1 MQLVVLFPTGAK
13 VTLDQTF
20 LMNSTSGSTSRG
32 QSSSPIS
39 LLHRPLDQNGR
50 NLSEKVI
57 YNSKRSEADAATIIF
72 LLCRLHFWPV
82 LCTLDGHPEPSG
94 FKSYKCGLKTM

>member
-1 MQLVVLFPTGAK
+1 MQLVVLFPTGVK
-13 VTLDQTF
+13 VTPDQTF

-39 LLHRPLDQNGR
+39 LLHGPLGQNGR

-57 YNSKRSEADAATIIF
+57 LTQKE
-72 LLCRLHFWPV
+72 V
-82 LCTLDGHPEPSG
+82 V
-94 FKSYKCGLKTM
+94 MQQQ